1 MRDTVSG
8 PGPTSVRYL
17 ICFSVDATKVISLG
31 CPMRRRFGFVLVVVL
46 LVDIFGFRQVD
57 FVLSCL
63 LVYPLHP
70 LKAQNTKRRG
80 KNKYIYKIVHVNV
93 FCCC

>member
-1 MRDTVSG
+1 
-8 PGPTSVRYL
+8 
-17 ICFSVDATKVISLG
+17 
-31 CPMRRRFGFVLVVVL
+31 MRRWFGLVLVVVL

-70 LKAQNTKRRG
+70 LKAQNTKRRE
-80 KNKYIYKIVHVNV
+80 KNKYICKIVHVNV